1 MSRQD
6 PGVPPTTLTSGAQTV
21 TITAADADAN
31 TASGGEDTLTLQVSV
46 RVRPTLAGLSVGGV
60 SGGVARPGSRWR
72 EVG

>member
-31 TASGGEDTLTLQVSV
+31 TASGGEDTLTLQVSG
-46 RVRPTLAGLSVGGV
+46 RARPTLAGLRRRIGWRRTAR
-60 SGGVARPGSRWR
+60 VALA
-72 EVG
+72 